1 MSFEPGERLG
11 RYEIVARSGAGAM
24 GEVYRARDT
33 RLDRIVAVKV
43 ISAGLAQ
50 DDEARSRFEQEARTI
65 AALNDPHICTIHD
78 VGRHGDA
85 DYLVLEYLEGESLEK
100 RLDRP
105 PVLSI
110 KEALA
115 FAIQIGRGLD
125 RAHHAGIAHRDL
137 KPGNVMLVA
146 KPESP
151 GSCGVKLMDFG
162 LASRTATRRSQAL
175 PALNETISASIA
187 ETEGPAAR
195 TSAAC
200 RGPCSTSPRSS

>member
-33 RLDRIVAVKV
+33 RLDRIVAIKV

-85 DYLVLEYLEGESLEK
+85 DYLVLEYSK
-100 RLDRP
+100 ASRWTS
-105 PVLSI
+105 VS
-110 KEALA
+110 
-115 FAIQIGRGLD
+115 IGRQCCRSKRRWRWRFRL
-125 RAHHAGIAHRDL
+125 RA
-137 KPGNVMLVA
+137 
-146 KPESP
+146 
-151 GSCGVKLMDFG
+151 GSTG
-162 LASRTATRRSQAL
+162 RITR
-175 PALNETISASIA
+175 
-187 ETEGPAAR
+187 G
-195 TSAAC
+195 
-200 RGPCSTSPRSS
+200 